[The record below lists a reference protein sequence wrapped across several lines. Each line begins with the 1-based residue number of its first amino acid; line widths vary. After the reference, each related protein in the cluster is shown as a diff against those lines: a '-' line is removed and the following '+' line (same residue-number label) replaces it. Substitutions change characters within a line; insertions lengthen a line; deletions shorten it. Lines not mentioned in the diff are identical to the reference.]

1 MKKFVVSIEEK
12 YFRHFEV
19 EAENEDDAFE
29 KVCAGEVEEVP
40 EATPHEV
47 NLMDVFEHEE
57 LSPENL
63 ETLKESV
70 VLSKNHPDNFF
81 RNGYSAEPGLED
93 YFVFDQR
100 GSDE

>member
-1 MKKFVVSIEEK
+1 MKKFVVAIEEI

-19 EAENEDDAFE
+19 DAEDEDHAYE

-40 EATPHEV
+40 EASPQEV
-47 NLMDVFEHEE
+47 NLMSIEEYEE

-63 ETLKESV
+63 ETLKEFV

>member
-1 MKKFVVSIEEK
+1 MKKFIVSVEEK

-19 EAENEDDAFE
+19 DAEDEDHAFE
-29 KVCAGEVEEVP
+29 KVCVGEVDEVP
-40 EATPHEV
+40 EPTPHEV
-47 NLMDVFEHEE
+47 KLMSVEEYEE

-63 ETLKESV
+63 ETLKEIAE
-70 VLSKNHPDNFF
+70 LSKNHPNNFF
-81 RNGYSAEPGLED
+81 RKGYDAEPGLED

>member
-40 EATPHEV
+40 DAFPHEV
-47 NLMDVFEHEE
+47 NFIDVFEHEE
-57 LSPENL
+57 LSPETL
-63 ETLKESV
+63 EKIGEIAE
-70 VLSKNHPDNFF
+70 LSKDHPEDFF
-81 RNGYSAEPGLED
+81 RKGYDSATGVGD
-93 YFVFDQR
+93 YFLFDQR
-100 GSDE
+100 SSDE

>member
-1 MKKFVVSIEEK
+1 MSIEE
-12 YFRHFEV
+12 YE
-19 EAENEDDAFE
+19 
-29 KVCAGEVEEVP
+29 G
-40 EATPHEV
+40 
-47 NLMDVFEHEE
+47 

-63 ETLKESV
+63 ETLKEIV